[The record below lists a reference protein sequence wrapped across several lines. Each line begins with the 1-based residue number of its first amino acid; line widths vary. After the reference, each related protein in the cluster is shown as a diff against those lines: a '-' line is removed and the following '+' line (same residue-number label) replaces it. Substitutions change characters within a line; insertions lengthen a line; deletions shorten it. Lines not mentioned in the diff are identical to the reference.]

1 MEYYVGQGFL
11 NDVICEGDVFIILFE
26 ADGPVINNFGISVGR
41 RSNKLPFFNPF
52 SRTFIN

>member
-41 RSNKLPFFNPF
+41 RSNKLPFF
-52 SRTFIN
+52 